1 MSAVISKCGLH
12 RYLLE
17 RESRVKPLVF
27 VMLNPSKADAEP
39 DDPTIGLQKLRQ
51 RPWVYRYS
59 RCKPLCLQGNNP
71 VELGTAKDPV
81 GIDNDAYILKV
92 CKDSD
97 VCCAWDANAKF

>member
-39 DDPTIGLQKLRQ
+39 DDPTIGL
-51 RPWVYRYS
+51 
-59 RCKPLCLQGNNP
+59 
-71 VELGTAKDPV
+71 
-81 GIDNDAYILKV
+81 
-92 CKDSD
+92 
-97 VCCAWDANAKF
+97 